1 MHTSSKF
8 NVVENADEILYELDR
23 IDNWKIF
30 KRNNSSFLETYQW
43 KSKPIDDLISHYR
56 SPSFISKLEKTTNT
70 NSLLIDPHG
79 VGEGISCMR
88 EGDLMDPHID
98 FNWNDSCKLS
108 RKLNVLI
115 YFSKNCEGGELQ
127 FFNESRSNVIFRH
140 TPTNNSCIIFE
151 HSEKNAHGVTKITN
165 GIRYAFRLFY
175 YQDLGV
181 EQNPH
186 QSLYWF
192 EDGKSFNPKKHMKT
206 NSQDYGR
213 ERLLRTS

>member
-8 NVVENADEILYELDR
+8 NVVENADEILHELDR

-30 KRNNSSFLETYQW
+30 KRNNSSFFETYQW
-43 KSKPIDDLISHYR
+43 KSKPIDDLISYYR
-56 SPSFISKLEKTTNT
+56 SPSFISELEKTSKT

-108 RKLNVLI
+108 RKLNILI
-115 YFSKNCEGGELQ
+115 YFTKKCEGGELQ
-127 FFNESRSNVIFRH
+127 FFDESRNNIIFRH
-140 TPTNNSCIIFE
+140 TPVHNSSIIFE
-151 HSEKNAHGVTKITN
+151 HSEKYAHGVTKIRS
-165 GIRYAFRLFY
+165 GIRYAIRLFY
-175 YQDLGV
+175 YQDLG
-181 EQNPH
+181 EEKNPH

-192 EDGKSFNPKKHMKT
+192 ENGKSFNPKKHMKT
-206 NSQDYGR
+206 NSKDYGR
-213 ERLLRTS
+213 TRILQTS